1 MGERETIVLAQE
13 LRAVLIVDDPDARD
27 VAARL
32 RIPFLGSLGILR
44 DAKLQGIIAAVKLH
58 VDALRAHQ
66 FGLSDVLYQ
75 TFLQQI
81 GEA

>member
-1 MGERETIVLAQE
+1 M
-13 LRAVLIVDDPDARD
+13 
-27 VAARL
+27 
-32 RIPFLGSLGILR
+32 GSLGILR

-66 FGLSDVLYQ
+66 FRLSDVLYQ

>member
-13 LRAVLIVDDPDARD
+13 LGAVLIVDDPDARN

-32 RIPFLGSLGILR
+32 RIPFLKSLGILR
-44 DAKLQGIIAAVKLH
+44 EATLQGIIAAIKPH

-66 FGLSDVLYQ
+66 FRLSDVHYQ